1 MAIKYLEK
9 EKKVLNTEESIEHGT
24 VAINYLEKILEKKKK
39 KKKDTTYREEHRT
52 RYHWHQMREY
62 ILQAIGHNATNCCF
76 FKRSYTPYF

>member
-39 KKKDTTYREEHRT
+39 KNKTKQKKILHTEKSIEHGTTDTKCESISSKLSVTT
-52 RYHWHQMREY
+52 PP
-62 ILQAIGHNATNCCF
+62 IAVF
-76 FKRSYTPYF
+76 F